1 MLQMKLLILLLSL
14 NLFNYNCFSQSLEG
28 EWNGSFT
35 YAEIDPKMPYYTFQT
50 NQTPIKLTFVLNTD
64 SSYSVYSYSNGRNS
78 QGRDTTY
85 VCAILFKKISSD
97 SIYLEEMRIIKP
109 ENVPF
114 VCGQKIYLKFE
125 KLKRRLTLE
134 GIWKTNPNTCGH
146 SGEIRLSR
154 KNE

>member
-1 MLQMKLLILLLSL
+1 MKLLITLLSL
-14 NLFNYNCFSQSLEG
+14 NLFSDNCFSQSLEG
-28 EWNGSFT
+28 EWKGFMTTS
-35 YAEIDPKMPYYTFQT
+35 YVDPKIPYYTFQT
-50 NQTPIKLTFVLNTD
+50 NQAQIKLTFVLNSD
-64 SSYSVYSYSNGRNS
+64 SSYSVYSYSSGPDSRGN
-78 QGRDTTY
+78 DTTY
-85 VCAILFKKISSD
+85 VCAVLFKKISSD

-114 VCGQKIYLKFE
+114 VCGQKMYLKFE

-134 GIWKTNPNTCGH
+134 GIWKTNPNTCGD